1 MDKVIDIEDRI
12 PSLRKKRKRK
22 ANKKF
27 LLLVA
32 IFLLV
37 LLALLYFQSP
47 LSDVQDISINNTTL
61 NDSESYKNQS
71 GLYTGQSFW
80 GFRTRDIE
88 RNLMNI
94 TGVKEVSVSRKYWN
108 DVSIEVTEW
117 KPVAYIENKTQY
129 DLLLEN
135 GERMETK
142 DTEALLH
149 APILSRFTEPEAIE
163 RMIQQLQEMDNSVF
177 ELISELRYKG
187 DDKIEAFMNDGYE
200 VHAPILGF
208 ADKMSYYPDIIA
220 QLPKEEKGILD
231 MEIGVY
237 FKTYT
242 DYYKEP
248 EQQPLEEAGPG
259 GKPVELEGKKI
270 EIEMGQEGESEQES
284 EGN

>member
-1 MDKVIDIEDRI
+1 MEKVIDIEDRI

-47 LSDVQDISINNTTL
+47 LSDVHKISVNDTTL
-61 NDSESYKNQS
+61 NDREVYVERS
-71 GLYTGQSFW
+71 GLYVGQSFW
-80 GFRTRDIE
+80 GFRTKDIE
-88 RNLMNI
+88 ENILSI
-94 TGVKEVSVSRKYWN
+94 TGVKEVSVRRDNWN
-108 DVSIEVTEW
+108 DVSITVTEW
-117 KPVAYIENKTQY
+117 QPVAYIENKVQY

-135 GERMETK
+135 GDRMET
-142 DTEALLH
+142 DDPEALLH
-149 APILSRFTEPEAIE
+149 APILSGFSDPAIIE
-163 RMIQQLQEMDNSVF
+163 RMIEQLQELDATVF
-177 ELISELRYKG
+177 TLISELHYKG
-187 DDKIEAFMNDGYE
+187 QNKIEAFMNDGYE
-200 VHAPILGF
+200 VHATIHGF

-237 FKTYT
+237 FKTFT

-248 EQQPLEEAGPG
+248 EPDVLEEDKPV
-259 GKPVELEGKKI
+259 GKPVEIEGANI
-270 EIEMGQEGESEQES
+270 ESESGQEGESE
-284 EGN
+284 

>member
-47 LSDVQDISINNTTL
+47 LSDVHDISINHTTL

-80 GFRTRDIE
+80 SFRTRDIE
-88 RNLMNI
+88 KNLLKI
-94 TGVKEVSVSRKYWN
+94 TGVKEVSVSREYWN
-108 DVSIEVTEW
+108 DVSIKVTEW
-117 KPVAYIENKTQY
+117 KPVAYIENKTQF

-142 DTEALLH
+142 DPEALLH
-149 APILSRFTEPEAIE
+149 APILSGFTESAVIE

-177 ELISELRYKG
+177 QLISELRYKG

-200 VHAPILGF
+200 VHAAILSF

-231 MEIGVY
+231 IEIGVY

-248 EQQPLEEAGPG
+248 EQQLLKEDGPV
-259 GKPVELEGKKI
+259 GKPVEVEERPI
-270 EIEMGQEGESEQES
+270 EIEVGQEGESEQES